1 MNWPRNLSP
10 ARARV
15 FDFVGKAYHFECPQ
29 CHYRAKVSGGVDSG
43 IHCEVQTLVCRD
55 CRELMDVFTKVQR
68 REGATEKIKFPGF
81 FRPEIPPVILR
92 DGSPANRLV
101 WQKFPLACPVAPKH
115 QVEAWQ
121 DLGRCPRCGNFMEK
135 NGFPT
140 KIWD

>member
-68 REGATEKIKFPGF
+68 REGATEKIVPWPQNIRWKPG
-81 FRPEIPPVILR
+81 
-92 DGSPANRLV
+92 
-101 WQKFPLACPVAPKH
+101 
-115 QVEAWQ
+115 
-121 DLGRCPRCGNFMEK
+121 
-135 NGFPT
+135 
-140 KIWD
+140 KIWDAARVAEISWRKTDFQPKFGIK